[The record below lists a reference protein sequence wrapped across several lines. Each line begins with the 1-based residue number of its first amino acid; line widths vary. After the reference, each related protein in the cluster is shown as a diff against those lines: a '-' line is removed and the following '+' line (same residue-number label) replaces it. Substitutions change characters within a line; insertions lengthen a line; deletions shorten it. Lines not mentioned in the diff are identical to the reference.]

1 MNYKTNAKKVVLE
14 EEKMSNKLKDLIK
27 VSIKEYLE
35 ANEVVMKDAVRGK
48 IREQVQNIITEK
60 GLDEKSDGV
69 KKLSVSLVKKQ
80 ITELQESSQMTLR
93 KEKLQSLADQNNGI
107 SHPNNFRRN
116 AVANDLQIKY
126 ANFTKPGLEECENKE
141 QYSVTGRVVLRRVMG
156 KASFITLQD
165 YSGRVQVYLKKSDL
179 PEAQYDTFKNLCDLG
194 DIVGITGVMF
204 KTNTGELSV
213 EANHFEILTKA
224 IRPLPDKFHGLAD
237 QETRYRQR
245 YVDLITNEKARD
257 VFKVR
262 SKVVSFIRNY
272 FDNLN
277 FMEVETPMMHVLQG
291 GAAAK
296 PFRTHHN
303 ALDMPLYLRI
313 APELYLK
320 RLVVGGFERVYEINR
335 NFRNE
340 GVSSRHNPEFTML
353 EFYMAYADYND
364 LMDLTE
370 DMLSKLVQEVIGST
384 ELEYGEYKI
393 NFAGKYERIS
403 MVDAIVKHSGNIT
416 KEDLADFDKAK
427 VIAESLK
434 LKVES
439 FYELGHLINEI
450 FEEVA
455 EHKLIQ
461 PTFIT
466 DYPAVVSPLAR
477 RQDGNPEFT
486 DRFEFF
492 IGAREIANGFSEL
505 NDAQDQAER
514 FKKQVEAAA
523 GGDDE
528 AMPYDKDYIRALEYG
543 MPPTAG
549 QGIGIDRLVMYL
561 TNSQS
566 IRDVILFPNMKPE

>member
-1 MNYKTNAKKVVLE
+1 LVLVLE
-14 EEKMSNKLKDLIK
+14 EEKMSSKLKDLIK

-69 KKLSVSLVKKQ
+69 KELSASLVKKQ

-126 ANFTKPGLEECENKE
+126 ANFTKPELEECENKE

-179 PEAQYDTFKNLCDLG
+179 PEGQYDTFKNLCDLG

-213 EANHFEILTKA
+213 EASHFEILTKA

-272 FDNLN
+272 FDNMN

-370 DMLSKLVQEVIGST
+370 DMLSKLVHEVIGST
-384 ELEYGEYKI
+384 KLEYGEYKI

-514 FKKQVEAAA
+514 FRKQVEAAA

-566 IRDVILFPNMKPE
+566 IRDVILFPHMKPE

>member
-1 MNYKTNAKKVVLE
+1 
-14 EEKMSNKLKDLIK
+14 MSSKLKDLIK

-35 ANEVVMKDAVRGK
+35 TNEIVMKDAVRGK

-69 KKLSVSLVKKQ
+69 KELSASLVRKQ
-80 ITELQESSQMTLR
+80 INELQENSQMTLR

-107 SHPNNFRRN
+107 SHPNAFRRN
-116 AVANDLQIKY
+116 AVANDLQNKY
-126 ANFTKPGLEECENKE
+126 ANYSKSELEEFENKE

-179 PEAQYDTFKNLCDLG
+179 PEGQYDTFKNLCDLG

-213 EANHFEILTKA
+213 EASHFEILTKA

-272 FDNLN
+272 FDSMN

-303 ALDMPLYLRI
+303 ALDMPLYLRV

-370 DMLSKLVQEVIGST
+370 DMLSKLVQEVAGST

-403 MVDAIVKHSGNIT
+403 MVDAIVKHSDTIT
-416 KEDLADFDKAK
+416 KEDLTDFDKAK
-427 VIAESLK
+427 AIAESLK

-523 GGDDE
+523 SGDDE

-566 IRDVILFPNMKPE
+566 IRDVILFPHMKPE

>member
-1 MNYKTNAKKVVLE
+1 
-14 EEKMSNKLKDLIK
+14 MSSSQLKEIIK
-27 VSIKEYLE
+27 NSIKEYLE
-35 ANEVVMKDAVRGK
+35 VNELTLKDAVRGK
-48 IREQVQNIITEK
+48 IREQVEQALANQNI
-60 GLDEKSDGV
+60 DEKSDGV
-69 KKLSVSLVKKQ
+69 VDKSMFFVTKA
-80 ITELQESSQMTLR
+80 ITELQENSHIALR
-93 KEKLQSLADQNNGI
+93 KEKLQILADQNGGI
-107 SHPNNFRRN
+107 AHPNAFKRN
-116 AVANDLQIKY
+116 VVAVCLQSTYDK
-126 ANFTKPGLEECENKE
+126 NTKQELEEAEHKHI
-141 QYSVTGRVVLRRVMG
+141 YKVAGRVVLRRVMG
-156 KASFITLQD
+156 KASFFTLQD
-165 YSGRVQVYLKKSDL
+165 MSGRIQIYVKKSDL
-179 PEAQYDTFKNLCDLG
+179 PEGQYDTFKNLCDLG
-194 DIVGITGVMF
+194 DIVAVTGIVF

-213 EANHFEILTKA
+213 EASNFEILTKA

-237 QETRYRQR
+237 QEMRYRQR
-245 YVDLITNEKARD
+245 YVDLITNEKSRD

-262 SKVVSFIRNY
+262 SKVVSFIRRY
-272 FDNLN
+272 FDDKK

-296 PFRTHHN
+296 PFTTHHN
-303 ALDMPLYLRI
+303 ALDMPLYLRV

-370 DMLSKLVQEVIGST
+370 DMLSKLVQEVTGST

-403 MVDAIVKHSGNIT
+403 MVDAIVKHSNDIT
-416 KEDLADFDKAK
+416 KLDLADFDKAK
-427 VIAESLK
+427 AIAQSLK

-439 FYELGHLINEI
+439 FYELGHLINQI
-450 FEEVA
+450 FEETA

-461 PTFIT
+461 PTFVT

-477 RQDGNPEFT
+477 RSDANPEFT

-505 NDAQDQAER
+505 NDAQDQANR
-514 FKKQVEAAA
+514 FRKQVEAAA
-523 GGDDE
+523 SGDDE

-566 IRDVILFPNMKPE
+566 IRDVILFPHMKPEL

>member
-1 MNYKTNAKKVVLE
+1 MN
-14 EEKMSNKLKDLIK
+14 SKLKDLIK
-27 VSIKEYLE
+27 TAIKEYLD
-35 ANEVVMKDAVRGK
+35 ANDITVKDAVRDK
-48 IREQVQNIITEK
+48 IREQISEFLGEISEINEQ
-60 GLDEKSDGV
+60 V
-69 KKLSVSLVKKQ
+69 KEQVVALVKEHVTK
-80 ITELQESSQMTLR
+80 LQESSQIALR
-93 KEKLQSLADQNNGI
+93 KEKLKTLAQQNNGI
-107 SHPNNFRRN
+107 SHLNSFRRN
-116 AVANDLQIKY
+116 AVATELQARY
-126 ANFTKPGLEECENKE
+126 ADKTKQELEELDNKQ
-141 QYSVTGRVVLRRVMG
+141 QYSLTGRVVLRRVMG

-165 YSGRVQVYLKKSDL
+165 YTGRIQVYLKKSDL
-179 PEAQYDTFKNLCDLG
+179 PEGQYETFKNLCDLG
-194 DIVGITGVMF
+194 DIIGISGTMF

-213 EANHFEILTKA
+213 EASHFEILTKA

-237 QETRYRQR
+237 QEMRYRQR
-245 YVDLITNEKARD
+245 YVDLITNEKSRE

-272 FDNLN
+272 FDKLD

-296 PFRTHHN
+296 PFKTHHN

-320 RLVVGGFERVYEINR
+320 RLVVGDFERVYEINR

-364 LMDLTE
+364 LMYLTE
-370 DMLSKLVQEVIGST
+370 DMLSKLVQEVIGS
-384 ELEYGEYKI
+384 EVLEYGEYKI
-393 NFAGKYERIS
+393 NFGGKYERIS
-403 MVDAIVKHSGNIT
+403 MVDSIVKYNDDIT
-416 KEDLADFDKAK
+416 KEDLATFESAK
-427 VIAESLK
+427 KIAEK
-434 LKVES
+434 LKIKVEV
-439 FYELGHLINEI
+439 YHELGHLINEI
-450 FEEVA
+450 FEETV

-477 RQDGNPEFT
+477 RQDGNLEFT

-492 IGAREIANGFSEL
+492 VGAREIANGFSEL
-505 NDAQDQAER
+505 NDAEDQAER
-514 FKKQVEAAA
+514 FRKQVEAAA
-523 GGDDE
+523 SGDDE

-549 QGIGIDRLVMYL
+549 QGVGIDRLVMYL

-566 IRDVILFPNMKPE
+566 IRDVILFPHMKPE

>member
-1 MNYKTNAKKVVLE
+1 MTDKN
-14 EEKMSNKLKDLIK
+14 NKI
-27 VSIKEYLE
+27 E
-35 ANEVVMKDAVRGK
+35 
-48 IREQVQNIITEK
+48 EQV
-60 GLDEKSDGV
+60 LDENS
-69 KKLSVSLVKKQ
+69 Q
-80 ITELQESSQMTLR
+80 IALR
-93 KEKLQSLADQNNGI
+93 KEKLKVLTEQNKGI
-107 SHPNNFRRN
+107 SHPNSFRRN
-116 AVANDLQIKY
+116 IVAACLQARY
-126 ANFTKPGLEECENKE
+126 ADKTKQELEEAEHKQNYK
-141 QYSVTGRVVLRRVMG
+141 VAGRIVLRRVMG
-156 KASFITLQD
+156 KASFFTLQD
-165 YSGRVQVYLKKSDL
+165 MSGRIQIYLKKSDL
-179 PEAQYDTFKNLCDLG
+179 EESQYDTFKNLCDLG
-194 DIVGITGVMF
+194 DIVAVSGIVF
-204 KTNTGELSV
+204 KTNTGELSIH
-213 EANHFEILTKA
+213 ADYFEVLTKA
-224 IRPLPDKFHGLAD
+224 IRPLPDKFHGLSD
-237 QETRYRQR
+237 QEMRYRQR
-245 YVDLITNEKARD
+245 YVDLITNEKARE

-272 FDNLN
+272 FDKLD

-296 PFRTHHN
+296 PFKTHHN

-370 DMLSKLVQEVIGST
+370 DMLSKLVQEVIGT
-384 ELEYGEYKI
+384 QILEYGEYKI
-393 NFAGKYERIS
+393 NFGSKYERIS
-403 MVDAIVKHSGNIT
+403 MVDSIVKYNDDIT
-416 KEDLADFDKAK
+416 KEDLATFESAK
-427 VIAESLK
+427 KIADK
-434 LKVES
+434 LKIKVEA
-439 FYELGHLINEI
+439 FHELGHLINEI
-450 FEEVA
+450 FEETV

-477 RQDGNPEFT
+477 RQDSNPEFT

-492 IGAREIANGFSEL
+492 VGAREIANGFSEL
-505 NDAQDQAER
+505 NDADDQAER
-514 FKKQVEAAA
+514 FRKQVEAASS
-523 GGDDE
+523 GDDE

-566 IRDVILFPNMKPE
+566 IRDVILFPHMKPEIS

>member
-1 MNYKTNAKKVVLE
+1 
-14 EEKMSNKLKDLIK
+14 MSSKLKDLIK
-27 VSIKEYLE
+27 VSMEEYLE
-35 ANEVVMKDAVRGK
+35 SNEIVMKDAVRGK
-48 IREQVQNIITEK
+48 ISEKVQRIITEK
-60 GLDEKSDGV
+60 GLDEKSDGL
-69 KKLSVSLVKKQ
+69 KKLSESLVKKQ
-80 ITELQESSQMTLR
+80 ITDLQEISQMTLR
-93 KEKLQSLADQNNGI
+93 KEKLQSLADKNNGI
-107 SHPNNFRRN
+107 SHPNSFRRN
-116 AVANDLQIKY
+116 AVANDLQKKY
-126 ANFTKPGLEECENKE
+126 ANLTKTELEDLENKKR
-141 QYSVTGRVVLRRVMG
+141 YSVTGRVVLRRVMG
-156 KASFITLQD
+156 KASFLTLQD
-165 YSGRVQVYLKKSDL
+165 YSGRVQVYLKKSEL
-179 PEAQYDTFKNLCDLG
+179 PEVQYDTFKNLCDIG
-194 DIVGITGVMF
+194 DIVGVSGAMF

-213 EANHFEILTKA
+213 EANYFEVLTKA

-237 QETRYRQR
+237 QEMRYRQR
-245 YVDLITNEKARD
+245 YVDLITNEKARG

-272 FDNLN
+272 FDNIN

-296 PFRTHHN
+296 PFRTYHN
-303 ALDMPLYLRI
+303 ALDIPLYLRI

-370 DMLSKLVQEVIGST
+370 DMLYKLVQEVTGST
-384 ELEYGEYKI
+384 ELEYGEHKI

-403 MVDAIVKHSGNIT
+403 MLDAIVKHSDNIT
-416 KEDLADFDKAK
+416 KEDLANFDKAK
-427 VIAESLK
+427 AIAESLK

-477 RQDGNPEFT
+477 RQDGNPSFT

-514 FKKQVEAAA
+514 LKKQVEDAA

-566 IRDVILFPNMKPE
+566 IRDVILFPHMKTE

>member
-1 MNYKTNAKKVVLE
+1 
-14 EEKMSNKLKDLIK
+14 MSSKLKDLIK

-60 GLDEKSDGV
+60 GLDEKSEGV
-69 KKLSVSLVKKQ
+69 KELSASLVKKQ
-80 ITELQESSQMTLR
+80 ITELQENSQMTLR
-93 KEKLQSLADQNNGI
+93 KEKLQTLADQNNGI
-107 SHPNNFRRN
+107 SYPNNFRRN

-179 PEAQYDTFKNLCDLG
+179 PEGQYDTFKNLCDLG

-213 EANHFEILTKA
+213 EASHFEILTKA

-272 FDNLN
+272 FDNMN

-434 LKVES
+434 LKIES

-514 FKKQVEAAA
+514 FRKQVEAAA
-523 GGDDE
+523 SGDDE

-566 IRDVILFPNMKPE
+566 IRDVILFPHMKPE

>member
-1 MNYKTNAKKVVLE
+1 
-14 EEKMSNKLKDLIK
+14 MSSKLKDLIK
-27 VSIKEYLE
+27 TSIKEYLE
-35 ANEVVMKDAVRGK
+35 ANDIVIKDAVRGK
-48 IREQVQNIITEK
+48 VREQVEK
-60 GLDEKSDGV
+60 TLAEKDLHEHSLDIHERVPEFVRKHIEEMQENS
-69 KKLSVSLVKKQ
+69 Q
-80 ITELQESSQMTLR
+80 IALR
-93 KEKLQSLADQNNGI
+93 KEKLQTLAGQNNGI
-107 SHPNNFRRN
+107 SHPNKFKRDV
-116 AVANDLQIKY
+116 VAACLQARY
-126 ANFTKPGLEECENKE
+126 AEKTKQELEDAEDKKT
-141 QYSVTGRVVLRRVMG
+141 YKVSGRVVLRRVMG
-156 KASFITLQD
+156 KASFFTLQD
-165 YSGRVQVYLKKSDL
+165 MSGRVQIYLKKDDL
-179 PEAQYDTFKNLCDLG
+179 PEGQYDTFKNLCDLG
-194 DIVGITGVMF
+194 DIVAVSGKVF

-213 EANHFEILTKA
+213 HADHFEILTKA

-237 QETRYRQR
+237 QEMRYRQR
-245 YVDLITNEKARD
+245 YVDLITNEKSRE

-262 SKVVSFIRNY
+262 SKVVSFIRRY
-272 FDNLN
+272 FDDHK

-296 PFRTHHN
+296 PFKTHHN

-370 DMLSKLVQEVIGST
+370 DMLPKLVQEIAGTT
-384 ELEYGEYKI
+384 ELEYGKFKV
-393 NFAGKYERIS
+393 NFAAPYERIS
-403 MVDAIVKHSGNIT
+403 MVNSIVKHNGDIS
-416 KEDLADFDKAK
+416 KDDLASFDKTKA
-427 VIAESLK
+427 IAERLDI
-434 LKVES
+434 KVEP
-439 FYELGHLINEI
+439 FHELGHLINEI
-450 FEEVA
+450 FEETVEA
-455 EHKLIQ
+455 KLIQ

-477 RQDGNPEFT
+477 RSDGNPEFT

-505 NDAQDQAER
+505 NDAEDQATR
-514 FKKQVEAAA
+514 FRKQVEAAA
-523 GGDDE
+523 FGDDE

-566 IRDVILFPNMKPE
+566 IRDVILFPHMKPE

>member
-1 MNYKTNAKKVVLE
+1 
-14 EEKMSNKLKDLIK
+14 MSSKLKDLIK

-48 IREQVQNIITEK
+48 IREQVQNIIAEK
-60 GLDEKSDGV
+60 GFDEKSDGV
-69 KKLSVSLVKKQ
+69 KELSDSLVKKQ

-126 ANFTKPGLEECENKE
+126 ANFTKPELEECENKE

-156 KASFITLQD
+156 KASFLTLQD

-179 PEAQYDTFKNLCDLG
+179 PEGQYDTFKKLCDLG

-213 EANHFEILTKA
+213 EASHFEILTKA

-245 YVDLITNEKARD
+245 YVDLITNEKSRD

-272 FDNLN
+272 FDSMN

-296 PFRTHHN
+296 PFTTYHN
-303 ALDMPLYLRI
+303 ALDMPLYLRV

-370 DMLSKLVQEVIGST
+370 DMLSKLVQEITGSI

-393 NFAGKYERIS
+393 NFGGKYERIS
-403 MVDAIVKHSGNIT
+403 MVDAIVKHSDTIT
-416 KEDLADFDKAK
+416 VEDLADFDKAK

-434 LKVES
+434 LKIES

-523 GGDDE
+523 SGDDE

-566 IRDVILFPNMKPE
+566 IRDVILFPHMKPE

>member
-1 MNYKTNAKKVVLE
+1 
-14 EEKMSNKLKDLIK
+14 MSSKLKDIIK
-27 VSIKEYLE
+27 VLVKEYLE
-35 ANEVVMKDAVRGK
+35 ANEMTMKDAVRGK
-48 IREQVQNIITEK
+48 ITGQVQSILTEK
-60 GLDEKSDGV
+60 GLDEKSEGIKELV
-69 KKLSVSLVKKQ
+69 AAQVKKQ
-80 ITELQESSQMTLR
+80 IAEIQENSQIALR
-93 KEKLQSLADQNNGI
+93 KEKLQTLADQNDGI
-107 SHPNNFRRN
+107 SHPNAFRRN
-116 AVANDLQIKY
+116 AVANDLQNKY
-126 ANFTKPGLEECENKE
+126 ASFTKSELEELENKE

-179 PEAQYDTFKNLCDLG
+179 PEGQYDTFKNLCDLG
-194 DIVGITGVMF
+194 DIVGVTGIMF

-213 EANHFEILTKA
+213 EASHFEILTKA
-224 IRPLPDKFHGLAD
+224 IRPLPDKFHGLSD

-272 FDNLN
+272 FDSMN

-370 DMLSKLVQEVIGST
+370 DMLSKLVQEVTGST
-384 ELEYGEYKI
+384 ELEYGEHKI
-393 NFAGKYERIS
+393 NFGGKYERIS
-403 MVDAIVKHSGNIT
+403 MVDAIVKHSDTIT
-416 KEDLADFDKAK
+416 VEDLADFDKAK
-427 VIAESLK
+427 AIAESLK

-566 IRDVILFPNMKPE
+566 IRDVILFPHMKPE

>member
-1 MNYKTNAKKVVLE
+1 MTDKNNKVE
-14 EEKMSNKLKDLIK
+14 
-27 VSIKEYLE
+27 
-35 ANEVVMKDAVRGK
+35 
-48 IREQVQNIITEK
+48 EQV
-60 GLDEKSDGV
+60 LDENS
-69 KKLSVSLVKKQ
+69 Q
-80 ITELQESSQMTLR
+80 IALR
-93 KEKLQSLADQNNGI
+93 KEKLKILAEQNAGI
-107 SHPNNFRRN
+107 SHPNVFKRN
-116 AVANDLQIKY
+116 VVAACLQAKY
-126 ANFTKPGLEECENKE
+126 ADKTKQELEETEPKQNYK
-141 QYSVTGRVVLRRVMG
+141 VAGRVVLRRVMG
-156 KASFITLQD
+156 KASFFTLQD
-165 YSGRVQVYLKKSDL
+165 MSGRVQVYLKKSDL
-179 PEAQYDTFKNLCDLG
+179 PEGQYDTFKNLCDLG
-194 DIVGITGVMF
+194 DIVAVSGVVF
-204 KTNTGELSV
+204 KTNTGELSIH
-213 EANHFEILTKA
+213 ADHFEVLTKA
-224 IRPLPDKFHGLAD
+224 IRPLPDKFHGLSD
-237 QETRYRQR
+237 QEMRYRQR
-245 YVDLITNEKARD
+245 YVDLITNEKARE

-262 SKVVSFIRNY
+262 SKVVSFIRKY

-370 DMLSKLVQEVIGST
+370 DMLSKLVKEITGSV
-384 ELEYGEYKI
+384 ELEYGEHKI
-393 NFAGKYERIS
+393 NFSAPYQRIS
-403 MVDAIVKHSGNIT
+403 MVDSIVKYNQDIT
-416 KEDLADFDKAK
+416 TQDLADFESARK
-427 VIAESLK
+427 VAEK
-434 LKVES
+434 LKIKVEP

-450 FEEVA
+450 FEETV
-455 EHKLIQ
+455 EDKLIQ

-477 RQDGNPEFT
+477 RSDSNPEFT

-492 IGAREIANGFSEL
+492 VGAREIANGFSEL
-505 NDAQDQAER
+505 NDAEDQAER
-514 FKKQVEAAA
+514 FRKQVEAAA
-523 GGDDE
+523 SGDDE

-566 IRDVILFPNMKPE
+566 IRDVILFPHMKPEIS

>member
-1 MNYKTNAKKVVLE
+1 MK
-14 EEKMSNKLKDLIK
+14 EK
-27 VSIKEYLE
+27 
-35 ANEVVMKDAVRGK
+35 
-48 IREQVQNIITEK
+48 EQI
-60 GLDEKSDGV
+60 LDENS
-69 KKLSVSLVKKQ
+69 Q
-80 ITELQESSQMTLR
+80 ITLR
-93 KEKLQSLADQNNGI
+93 KEKLKTLADQNGGI
-107 SHPNNFRRN
+107 SHPNSFRRN
-116 AVANDLQIKY
+116 VTALSLQQHY
-126 ANFTKPGLEECENKE
+126 ADKTKQQLQDATDKKH
-141 QYSVTGRVVLRRVMG
+141 YKITGRVVLRRVMG

-165 YSGRVQVYLKKSDL
+165 YSGKVQAYLRKSDL
-179 PEAQYDTFKNLCDLG
+179 AEGQYNTFKNLCDLG
-194 DIVGITGVMF
+194 DIVAISGTVF
-204 KTNTGELSV
+204 KTNTGELSLH
-213 EANHFEILTKA
+213 ADYFEILTKA

-237 QETRYRQR
+237 QEIRYRQR
-245 YVDLITNEKARD
+245 YVDLITNEEARE

-262 SKVVSFIRNY
+262 SKVVNFIRKY
-272 FDNLN
+272 FDSLD

-296 PFRTHHN
+296 PFKTHHN

-340 GVSSRHNPEFTML
+340 GVSSRHNPEFTMI
-353 EFYMAYADYND
+353 EFYMAYADHND

-370 DMLSKLVQEVIGST
+370 DMLHKLAKEVIGKQ

-393 NFAGKYERIS
+393 NLSAPYQRIS
-403 MVDAIVKHSGNIT
+403 MIDSIIKYNDDIS
-416 KEDLADFDKAK
+416 KEDLANFDATKK
-427 VIAESLK
+427 IAEKLK
-434 LKVES
+434 IKVES

-450 FEEVA
+450 FEETV
-455 EHKLIQ
+455 EDKLIQ

-466 DYPAVVSPLAR
+466 EYPAVVSPLSR
-477 RQDGNPEFT
+477 RCDNNPNFT

-492 IGAREIANGFSEL
+492 MGAREIANGFSEL
-505 NDAQDQAER
+505 NDAEDQADR

-523 GGDDE
+523 SGDDE

-566 IRDVILFPNMKPE
+566 IRDVILFPHMKPEA